1 KKMPETFSA
10 EDRQRLTQAY
20 EEMVSQKIIPVH
32 KRLADFIE
40 KEYLPACR
48 ETAGISE
55 IPNGR
60 EYYQFLIKYY
70 TTTDMTA
77 EEGIEL
83 GKQDVERIRRE
94 VDAVM
99 NGTGFEGNLKPFF
112 DHLRTRQELMP
123 FTTAEEVIESFNAI
137 HERMKPHLEK
147 LF

>member
-1 KKMPETFSA
+1 GALPVYGLAEGYVLTKVWEQRVIPQVREFDHGPVADHHFYAPVKKMPETFSA

-55 IPNGR
+55 LTIGR

-70 TTTDMTA
+70 TTTAKTA
-77 EEGIEL
+77 EEEFEL
-83 GKQDVERIRRE
+83 GTQGV
-94 VDAVM
+94 
-99 NGTGFEGNLKPFF
+99 
-112 DHLRTRQELMP
+112 
-123 FTTAEEVIESFNAI
+123 
-137 HERMKPHLEK
+137 
-147 LF
+147 